1 MPRIARIAFP
11 NLPHHVYQRG
21 HSRHEVFFS
30 NADREDYL
38 QTLAECRETLELK
51 VYAYCLMSN
60 HVHLIIDPGERE
72 SSLSLAMKRLA
83 GRHARRINLMH
94 GWRGALWESRFKC
107 SPIQTDRYL
116 LACGRYIDQNPIRAL
131 MVDRPEQYA
140 WSSYRSRA
148 GLGQSGFLDQDPA
161 LRALA
166 ASTTR
171 CQEIYRELAGLPLD
185 ERDITLIRESLHR
198 NQLTGTDEFIGRVE
212 RQTGVLV
219 PNRGRGR
226 PRKVT
231 LEARQAPLN
240 LHAREK

>member
-21 HSRHEVFFS
+21 HNRQDVFFS
-30 NADREDYL
+30 IADREDYL
-38 QTLAECRETLELK
+38 RNLAECREELKLK
-51 VYAYCLMSN
+51 VYAYCLMGN
-60 HVHLIIDPGERE
+60 HVHLIIDPGDCE

-83 GRHARRINLMH
+83 GRHARRLNLMH

-116 LACGRYIDQNPIRAL
+116 LACGRYIDQNPVRAR
-131 MVDRPEQYA
+131 MVDRPEQYS

-148 GLGQSGFLDQDPA
+148 GLAHCGLLDPDPA
-161 LRALA
+161 LLALA

-171 CQEIYRELAGLPLD
+171 RQEIYRELAGVPLE
-185 ERDITLIRESLHR
+185 EREVKLIRESLQR

-226 PRKVT
+226 PRKVPVET
-231 LEARQAPLN
+231 
-240 LHAREK
+240 